1 VLTWGEFER
10 TRPDLA
16 RAGRELFQFFGVGLG
31 ILATVRK
38 DGGPRVHPVCPVIA
52 EAGLFAFL
60 IPSPKLQDL
69 KRDARFA
76 LHSYPLP
83 HNEDV
88 FYLTGQARVDENPE
102 SRRKAE
108 SIYFDE
114 RNGAEAPAGFDEQ
127 ALVQFFIESCLLTR
141 TSGHGDAHPEHTIWT
156 LGRR

>member
-1 VLTWGEFER
+1 
-10 TRPDLA
+10 
-16 RAGRELFQFFGVGLG
+16 
-31 ILATVRK
+31 
-38 DGGPRVHPVCPVIA
+38 
-52 EAGLFAFL
+52 
-60 IPSPKLQDL
+60 
-69 KRDARFA
+69 
-76 LHSYPLP
+76 LP

-88 FYLTGQARVDENPE
+88 FYLIGQAIVDENPE

-127 ALVQFFIESCLLTR
+127 TLVQFFIESCLLTR